1 MTNDKLA
8 ADAMAQSPVVAILRG
23 VRPDEV
29 AAVAE
34 ALIEEGVRLIEV
46 PLNSPEPLE
55 SIRRLAQQAGDA
67 AVIGAGTV
75 LDPADVDRVADAGG
89 QIIVT
94 PNTNAAVIRRALDRG
109 LVPMPG
115 FFTPT
120 EAFAALAAGAQY
132 IKLFPAGSLGIGY
145 YKAIKAVL
153 PASAGVL
160 AVGGIGPA
168 NAREWLEAGAAGLG
182 IGTDIYRPGDTP
194 ETVRA
199 KARAIM
205 AAVRG

>member
-1 MTNDKLA
+1 MTNEKRV
-8 ADAMAQSPVVAILRG
+8 ADAMAQAPVVAILRG
-23 VRPDEV
+23 VRPAEV

-34 ALIEEGVRLIEV
+34 ALVAEGVRLIEV

-55 SIRRLAQQAGDA
+55 SIRLLARHVGSA
-67 AVIGAGTV
+67 AVVGAGTV
-75 LDPADVDRVADAGG
+75 LEPADVDRVADAGG

-94 PNTNAAVIRRALDRG
+94 PNTNAAVISRALERG

-115 FFTPT
+115 FLTPT
-120 EAFAALAAGAQY
+120 EAFAALAAGARY
-132 IKLFPAGSLGIGY
+132 IKLFPAGLLGLGY

-160 AVGGIGPA
+160 AVGGVGPA
-168 NAREWLEAGAAGLG
+168 NAREWMDAGVAGLG
-182 IGTDIYRPGDTP
+182 IGTDLFRPGDTP
-194 ETVRA
+194 EVVRA

-205 AAVRG
+205 AAVQG

>member
-1 MTNDKLA
+1 MTNEKRV
-8 ADAMAQSPVVAILRG
+8 ADAMAQAPVVAILRG
-23 VRPDEV
+23 VRPAEV

-34 ALIEEGVRLIEV
+34 ALVAEGVRLIEV

-55 SIRRLAQQAGDA
+55 SIRLLARHVGDA
-67 AVIGAGTV
+67 AVVGAGTV
-75 LDPADVDRVADAGG
+75 LEPADVDRVADAGG

-94 PNTNAAVIRRALDRG
+94 PNTNAAVISRALERG

-115 FFTPT
+115 FLTPT
-120 EAFAALAAGAQY
+120 EAFAALAAGARY
-132 IKLFPAGSLGIGY
+132 IKLFPAGSLGLGY

-160 AVGGIGPA
+160 AVGGVGPA
-168 NAREWLEAGAAGLG
+168 NAREWMDAGVAGLG
-182 IGTDIYRPGDTP
+182 IGTDLFRPGDTP
-194 ETVRA
+194 EVVRA

-205 AAVRG
+205 AAVQG

>member
-1 MTNDKLA
+1 MTNEKRV
-8 ADAMAQSPVVAILRG
+8 ADAMAQAPVVAILRG
-23 VRPDEV
+23 VRPAEV

-34 ALIEEGVRLIEV
+34 ALVAEGVRLIEV

-55 SIRRLAQQAGDA
+55 SIRLLARHVGDA
-67 AVIGAGTV
+67 AVVGAGTV
-75 LDPADVDRVADAGG
+75 LEPADVDRVADAGG

-94 PNTNAAVIRRALDRG
+94 PNTNAAVISRALERG

-115 FFTPT
+115 FLTPT
-120 EAFAALAAGAQY
+120 EAFAALAAGARY
-132 IKLFPAGSLGIGY
+132 IKLFPAGSLGLGY

-160 AVGGIGPA
+160 AVGGVGPA
-168 NAREWLEAGAAGLG
+168 NAREWMDAGVAGLG
-182 IGTDIYRPGDTP
+182 IGTDLFRPGDTP
-194 ETVRA
+194 EVVRT

-205 AAVRG
+205 AAVQG

>member
-1 MTNDKLA
+1 MTNEKRV
-8 ADAMAQSPVVAILRG
+8 ADAMAQAPVVAILRG
-23 VRPDEV
+23 VRPAEV

-34 ALIEEGVRLIEV
+34 ALVAEGVRLIEV

-55 SIRRLAQQAGDA
+55 SIRLLARHVGDA
-67 AVIGAGTV
+67 AVVGAGTV
-75 LDPADVDRVADAGG
+75 LEPADVDRVADAGG

-94 PNTNAAVIRRALDRG
+94 PNTNAAVISRALERG

-115 FFTPT
+115 FLTPT
-120 EAFAALAAGAQY
+120 EAFGALAAGARY
-132 IKLFPAGSLGIGY
+132 IKLFPAGSLGLGY

-160 AVGGIGPA
+160 AVGGVGPA
-168 NAREWLEAGAAGLG
+168 NAREWMDAGVAGLG
-182 IGTDIYRPGDTP
+182 IGTDLFRPGDTP
-194 ETVRA
+194 EVVRA

-205 AAVRG
+205 AAVQG

>member
-8 ADAMAQSPVVAILRG
+8 ADGMAQAPAVAILRG
-23 VRPDEV
+23 VRPAEV
-29 AAVAE
+29 VAVAE

-46 PLNSPEPLE
+46 PLNSPDPLE
-55 SIRRLAQQAGDA
+55 SIELLARRAGSA
-67 AVIGAGTV
+67 ALVGAGTV
-75 LDPADVDRVADAGG
+75 LDPLDVDRVADAGG

-94 PNTNAAVIRRALDRG
+94 PNTNAAVITRALDRG

-115 FFTPT
+115 FLSPT

-132 IKLFPAGSLGIGY
+132 IKLFPAGSLGTGY

-153 PASAGVL
+153 PPSAKVL
-160 AVGGIGPA
+160 AVGGVGPA
-168 NAREWLEAGAAGLG
+168 NAREWLDAGVAGLG
-182 IGTDIYRPGDTP
+182 IGTDFFRPGDTP
-194 ETVRA
+194 DVVRA

-205 AAVRG
+205 TAVRG